1 MCYLQEIGTPAVNVG
16 GTELPADA
24 VPPYNPPNKSRHD
37 AMTTF
42 DDISRILH
50 DHLGELRRIYG
61 VAEIG
66 VFGSFVRGEQQ
77 ENSDVDVLV
86 ECSRPV
92 GFVAFMRLEVHLQGL
107 LGRKV
112 DLVSKKALKPY
123 IGRRILEEVRYVA

>member
-1 MCYLQEIGTPAVNVG
+1 
-16 GTELPADA
+16 
-24 VPPYNPPNKSRHD
+24 
-37 AMTTF
+37 MTTL
-42 DDISRILH
+42 DDIRRTLH
-50 DHLGELRRIYG
+50 DHLKELRRIYG

-77 ENSDVDVLV
+77 ENSDVDILV
-86 ECSRPV
+86 EFSRPV
-92 GFVAFMRLEVHLQGL
+92 GFVAFMRLEAHLEKL